1 MVTRA
6 RENAHI
12 GLVGF
17 SFFTLFASD
26 AWRNTIGWWGYLAI
40 GAALVIA
47 WLVILLRA
55 RRSLYWR
62 AFTPSLAVFLAWAG
76 LSITWS
82 QYPGTSALGW
92 AATLATTFVALAIV
106 LTTDRAKLIRGL
118 GFALRWILGLS
129 LIFEAVVAL
138 FVRQPVLPFWVN
150 WGTANVPE
158 AFFWSQD
165 RLLTL
170 GPIQGIVGNRNLLG
184 FIALLALII
193 FCVQLADRAVW
204 RSSGIMWIVIAV
216 ATLLLT
222 RSSTVTVAVV
232 AVAIAA
238 GGALW
243 MRSRPVTKRWG
254 VYIAVWTGS
263 VTLMATAPLLWNP
276 VVYLLGRS
284 SDASGRG
291 DIWAAVWGL
300 IAERPVFG
308 WGWISYWAPWVEPF
322 SDLAPIEGVVYLQA
336 HNAWLDVWM
345 QVGIVGLL
353 LFAGLVFM
361 GLWRAWFVAVDRPR
375 WDLYDHRPYSAHS
388 LMPLLLLVALTVQS
402 IAESRILVEGGL
414 ALFVVVITA
423 LKMPARGFG
432 EQR

>member
-1 MVTRA
+1 MVNRA
-6 RENAHI
+6 RQNAHT

-17 SFFTLFASD
+17 TFFTLFASD
-26 AWRNTIGWWGYLAI
+26 AWRNTIGWWGYLALGGLLI
-40 GAALVIA
+40 IA
-47 WLVILLRA
+47 WLIILLRA

-82 QYPGTSALGW
+82 QYPDASALGW

-106 LTTDRAKLIRGL
+106 LTTDRAQFIRGL
-118 GFALRWILGLS
+118 GLALRWILGLS
-129 LIFEAVVAL
+129 LIFEAGIAL
-138 FVRQPVLPFWVN
+138 FVRQPVLPLWVN
-150 WGTANVPE
+150 WGASKIPE

-165 RLLTL
+165 RLFSL

-222 RSSTVTVAVV
+222 RSSTVIVASV

-243 MRSRPVTKRWG
+243 MRTRPVTKRWG
-254 VYIAVWTGS
+254 VYIAMWTS
-263 VTLMATAPLLWNP
+263 SLVLIATTPLLWDP
-276 VVYLLGRS
+276 VVYLLGKS

-291 DIWAAVWGL
+291 DIWNAVWGL
-300 IAERPVFG
+300 IVERPIFG

-322 SDLAPIEGVVYLQA
+322 SDLAVFEGVVYLQA

-345 QVGIVGLL
+345 QVGIVGLV
-353 LFAGLVFM
+353 LFAGLAFM
-361 GLWRAWFVAVDRPR
+361 GLWRSWFVAVDRPR
-375 WDLYDHRPYSAHS
+375 WDLNDRRPYSAHS
-388 LMPLLLLVALTVQS
+388 LMPLLILVALIVQS
-402 IAESRILVEGGL
+402 LAESRILVESGL
-414 ALFVVVITA
+414 ALFVAVIVA
-423 LKMPARGFG
+423 MKMPARGFD
-432 EQR
+432 ERR